1 MDYGVALTFLSVFSD
16 AYIIFY
22 LHKNLQLRRYVRCKR
37 KDQTFFIPFT
47 RSDTIL
53 QLKERIVAAYK
64 STTVQPSTITEQQDE
79 DFTSKL
85 MGKRS
90 STSRRTT
97 AAAEELVTTTISS
110 PSDVKLFFGGNNDDD
125 DEDEKQEVVDVS
137 TVADYD
143 FDCDTI
149 LYMVYRRRPR
159 PHRTLLNEDSD
170 YEEEDDMWEDIQVD
184 EWTMKD

>member
-1 MDYGVALTFLSVFSD
+1 M
-16 AYIIFY
+16 
-22 LHKNLQLRRYVRCKR
+22 RCKR
-37 KDQTFFIPFT
+37 KDQTFFIPCT

-64 STTVQPSTITEQQDE
+64 STTVQPSITEQQDE

-97 AAAEELVTTTISS
+97 ASEEVVNTISS
-110 PSDVKLFFGGNNDDD
+110 PSDVKLFYGGNDND
-125 DEDEKQEVVDVS
+125 DEDEKQEAVDVS
-137 TVADYD
+137 TIADYD

-149 LYMVYRRRPR
+149 LYMVYRRRPHPR
-159 PHRTLLNEDSD
+159 PTLLNEDSD

-184 EWTMKD
+184 EWMIKD